1 MDINTVFENL
11 LNRYPVL
18 GQCGNDIMAAYDIL
32 AACFKND
39 GCLFTCGNGGSAAD
53 ADHIV
58 GEILKGFVLKRP
70 LPDADKT
77 FLKSFGEQ
85 GTMLADN
92 LQCGL
97 RAMNLMAHTAA
108 YTAAANDLGG
118 DTGPA
123 QQLTALGRRGDVLLG
138 ISTSGNAKNIALACM
153 VAKIKGMKIIGMTGI
168 GGGRLAELA
177 DVCIKVPEKETYKVQ
192 ELHLPVY
199 HALCMMVEAT
209 FFAC

>member
-1 MDINTVFENL
+1 MSAKNILDNL
-11 LNRYPVL
+11 IARYPIL
-18 GQCGNDIMAAYDIL
+18 EQCKDDIWKAYEFL
-32 AACFKND
+32 AECFKND

-70 LPDADKT
+70 LPDGDKAM
-77 FLKSFGEQ
+77 LKSFGEE
-85 GTMLADN
+85 GTMLAEK

-97 RAMNLMAHTAA
+97 RATNLMAHTGA
-108 YTAAANDLGG
+108 YTASANDLGG

-123 QQLTALGRRGDVLLG
+123 QQLYALGRKGDVLLG
-138 ISTSGNAKNIALACM
+138 ITTSGNASNVRLACL
-153 VAKIKGMKIIGMTGI
+153 VAKLRGMKIIGMTGI
-168 GGGRLAELA
+168 GGGRLAANA

-199 HALCMMVEAT
+199 HALCMMVETT
-209 FFAC
+209 FFQE